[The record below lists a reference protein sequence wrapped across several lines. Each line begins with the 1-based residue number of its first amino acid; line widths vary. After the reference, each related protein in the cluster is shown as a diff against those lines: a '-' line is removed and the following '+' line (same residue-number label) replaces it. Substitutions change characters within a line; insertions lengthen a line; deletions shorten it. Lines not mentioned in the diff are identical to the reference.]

1 MILLIDHYDSFTY
14 NIYQAVAE
22 LGKEVEV
29 VRYGVLSAEEIL
41 AKRPEG
47 IILSPGPGHPD
58 TLVESIELVQAVAGS
73 VPILGVCLGHQMI
86 GSAFGGKVINA
97 PFIRHGKVSEI
108 EHQQRGI
115 FKGLAEPLP
124 VMRYHSLVLEQE
136 TLPDCLEI
144 HSVAVDDG
152 TIMAIKH
159 KEYPVYGVQFHP
171 ESIGTPAGNQI
182 LEGFLTEIES
192 AVIIK

>member
-22 LGKEVEV
+22 LGKDVEA

-41 AKRPEG
+41 AKRPEA

-58 TLVESIELVQAVAGS
+58 TLAESIKLVQSAAGNI
-73 VPILGVCLGHQMI
+73 PILGVCLGHQMI
-86 GSAFGGKVINA
+86 GAAFGGTIISA

-124 VMRYHSLVLEQE
+124 VMRYHSLVLEPE

-159 KEYPVYGVQFHP
+159 KDFPVYGVQFHP
-171 ESIGTPAGNQI
+171 ESIGTPAGNQ
-182 LEGFLTEIES
+182 LFEGFLTEIEA
-192 AVIIK
+192 AVAIK

>member
-58 TLVESIELVQAVAGS
+58 TLVESIELVQAVAGN

-159 KEYPVYGVQFHP
+159 KEYPIYGVQFHP
-171 ESIGTPAGNQI
+171 ESIGTPTGNQI

>member
-47 IILSPGPGHPD
+47 IILSPGPGHPA
-58 TLVESIELVQAVAGS
+58 TLVESIELVQAVAGN

-159 KEYPVYGVQFHP
+159 KEYPIYGVQFHP
-171 ESIGTPAGNQI
+171 ESIGTPTGNQI

>member
-22 LGKEVEV
+22 LGKDVEV
-29 VRYGVLSAEEIL
+29 IRYGVLSVEEIL
-41 AKRPEG
+41 AKRPEA

-58 TLVESIELVQAVAGS
+58 TLAESIELVQSAAGN

-86 GSAFGGKVINA
+86 GAAFGGTIISA
-97 PFIRHGKVSEI
+97 PSIRHGKVSEI
-108 EHQQRGI
+108 EHGERGI

-124 VMRYHSLVLEQE
+124 VMRYHSLVLEPE

-144 HSVAVDDG
+144 HSLALDDG

-159 KEYPVYGVQFHP
+159 KDFPVYGVQFHP
-171 ESIGTPAGNQI
+171 ESIGTPAGNQ
-182 LEGFLTEIES
+182 LFEGFLTNIKS

>member
-58 TLVESIELVQAVAGS
+58 TLVESIELVQAVAGN

-159 KEYPVYGVQFHP
+159 KEYPIYGVQFHP